1 MYINKN
7 YKNIL
12 LLGALSLSSS
22 LFAKNIELANMNI
35 KQNFISNK
43 TLDILLSQK
52 VIPKE
57 NIVSLKE
64 LIQKVIPTNAK
75 IRALR
80 LELESAKLELKS
92 EMNNRLPSVDVS
104 ARTSLAT
111 TSKDVWNKP
120 NLEADRSLNP
130 TDKDTY
136 NEVGQYKYGV
146 YLNLDLYK
154 GGELNIRRKMALNSV
169 KFTQNQLET
178 LIEKEVLKII
188 NIYLELGFVS
198 EKKEKA
204 IDSLKTLEKF
214 MLNAQTKFEGGAI
227 SKGDLNSIKALFYA
241 QKAIYIELSSTEYQ
255 KESLYDFLIGEELN
269 HLKPKKMDIIFK
281 FDTLE
286 NLLEKLSNNSS
297 IKNEKIKTHKI
308 KLDKE
313 LSTAVFKPSVKFA
326 LNYTDIGRVPTNFI
340 ESDEDRSKSYTAL
353 LELRY
358 SLFNQGRDQ
367 NVYKKRIIAMKRQ
380 KINMSFSKK
389 ELEYNLRRSFLT
401 IDSLK
406 RNVDNK
412 EIQLKNIIEM
422 LANFH
427 DLYEGGKNLVK
438 KILDGENN
446 KYRTEI
452 KIIENK
458 ENYYKEYYKV
468 KSLTGD
474 LIQEF
479 DLDFNFNYNNSQ
491 YPIKNPKL
499 NKLDPLFIN
508 TFSSKLKKYTKAVSN
523 KFDVHT
529 KKGLDK
535 IKELKLI
542 QKYTDLSSK
551 PAVDMKI
558 IVDSNIPKTKIEIVK
573 DKIEVIKNTDSKKSL
588 SKKEIIEELNLS
600 RKEINLSKE
609 DIMNQLKLFK

>member
-64 LIQKVIPTNAK
+64 LIQKVIPTNEK

-154 GGELNIRRKMALNSV
+154 GGELNIRRKMALNAV

>member
-64 LIQKVIPTNAK
+64 LIQKVIPTNEK

>member
-120 NLEADRSLNP
+120 NREADRSLNP

-154 GGELNIRRKMALNSV
+154 GGELNIRRKMALNAV

>member
-92 EMNNRLPSVDVS
+92 EMNNRLPSVEVS

-154 GGELNIRRKMALNSV
+154 GGELNIRRKMALNAV

-313 LSTAVFKPSVKFA
+313 LSTSVFKPSVKFA

>member
-154 GGELNIRRKMALNSV
+154 GGELNIRRKMALNAV

-367 NVYKKRIIAMKRQ
+367 NAYKKRIIAMKRQ